1 MAAGKTEW
9 RGGKRRRKRA
19 AVLHLPPTW
28 LPKGMAI
35 MEKERK
41 RGNSCENL
49 SARAK
54 VVRASDKSKIH
65 TERKVGMN
73 NIVSVLENLSGFID
87 LLMLK

>member
-73 NIVSVLENLSGFID
+73 NIILAVIGL
-87 LLMLK
+87 